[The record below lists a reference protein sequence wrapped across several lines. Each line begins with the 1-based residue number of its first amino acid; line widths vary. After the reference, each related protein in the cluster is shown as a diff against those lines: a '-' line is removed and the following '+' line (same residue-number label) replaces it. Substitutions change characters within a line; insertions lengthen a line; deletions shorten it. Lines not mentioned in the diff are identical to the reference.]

1 MRVVLEVIVW
11 GSLGGLL
18 YTYIGYPFLL
28 AIFGLRHKRANAR
41 QPLAPTVTVII
52 AAWNE
57 GPRLSAR
64 IENCLRQQYS
74 PGRLDVIVVSD
85 GSTDETEQVVLTFA
99 HEQVRLIKLE
109 TRQGKAVALNAGV
122 AASNSDI
129 IVFADARQQ
138 FAPSAVAELV
148 ANFAD
153 PQAGAVSGELMLGAE
168 TDQLGAEGSGLYW
181 KIEKWIRRKES
192 EFDSV
197 VGVTGAIYAIRR
209 SLFSPLPKGA
219 ILDDLLVPMRIAL
232 GGHRILFEPRA
243 LAFDKI
249 EGDYAQ
255 VLHRKIRTLA
265 GNYQT
270 IKLCPDL
277 INPWRNR
284 LFVQFVSHKVCRLAA
299 PFWLLLLFISSG
311 LLLNGIFRYLF
322 LLQVLGYAM
331 ALGGWSLYR
340 VGVRERFTMAAF
352 TFCLLNYA
360 AFIAAMRYYNG
371 AAVWDK
377 PVSTKSS
384 ASSPI
389 VGVR

>member
-1 MRVVLEVIVW
+1 
-11 GSLGGLL
+11 
-18 YTYIGYPFLL
+18 
-28 AIFGLRHKRANAR
+28 
-41 QPLAPTVTVII
+41 
-52 AAWNE
+52 
-57 GPRLSAR
+57 
-64 IENCLRQQYS
+64 
-74 PGRLDVIVVSD
+74 
-85 GSTDETEQVVLTFA
+85 
-99 HEQVRLIKLE
+99 
-109 TRQGKAVALNAGV
+109 VALNAGV

-153 PQAGAVSGELMLGAE
+153 PQVGAVSGELMLGAE
-168 TDQLGAEGSGLYW
+168 TGQLGAEGSGLYW

-284 LFVQFVSHKVCRLAA
+284 LFFQFVSHKVCRLVA
-299 PFWLLLLFISSG
+299 PFLLLLLFVSSG
-311 LLLNGIFRYLF
+311 LLLNGIFKYLF

-340 VGVRERFTMAAF
+340 LGVRERFTMAAF